1 MVMALASISIVIWAL
16 LVGIVLWDTVPSVS
30 ETLNSDAKSIAA
42 FGLALGWHC
51 KVGRV
56 SSAPV
61 HQMITG
67 DTVNN

>member
-1 MVMALASISIVIWAL
+1 MVMAHASISIMIWAL
-16 LVGIVLWDTVPSVS
+16 LVGIVLWHKVPSVS
-30 ETLNSDAKSIAA
+30 ETLNLDAKSIAA
-42 FGLALGWHC
+42 FGTALGRHC

-56 SSAPV
+56 SSAPF